1 MEAPFSMHPPL
12 LFAGAL
18 AVRAPGPAARPAQ
31 TLFQFLLSPADAAFS
46 GLLLLGILDPAD
58 EFVAGQRRDVLP
70 GTERSGVG
78 DQRNPQI
85 AWKLVHHTSGQS
97 WVAHRTTVVGR
108 KETLWPTILN
118 VANGSVHGRNDGS
131 RWSLWSR
138 DSVLSIGCRNSVLSV
153 GSIGSLLS
161 IGSVGSAGSVLSIG
175 SFLSIV
181 GVMSG
186 LSWWSVM
193 AWRSKRSIAASG
205 PNR

>member
-1 MEAPFSMHPPL
+1 MLPPL

-18 AVRAPGPAARPAQ
+18 AVRAARPAAGP
-31 TLFQFLLSPADAAFS
+31 THAFLQFLLSPADTAFS
-46 GLLLLGILDPAD
+46 GRLLLGIFNPAD

-70 GTERSGVG
+70 GIESQGVG
-78 DQRNPQI
+78 DERKTQI

-97 WVAHRTTVVGR
+97 RGAHTTTVVGGT
-108 KETLWPTILN
+108 ETLWPTISS
-118 VANGSVHGRNDGS
+118 VDNGSAKGRDDGS

-138 DSVLSIGCRNSVLSV
+138 DSVLSIGSRNSVLSV
-153 GSIGSLLS
+153 GSIGSVLS
-161 IGSVGSAGSVLSIG
+161 VGSIGSAGSVLSIG

-193 AWRSKRSIAASG
+193 AWRSKRSIAGSG
-205 PNR
+205 PSR